1 MKKFLKIIIVFLVA
15 LPLYVNAIDLDLS
28 AQNIILYNLD
38 DESILYEVN
47 SNERT
52 NIASL
57 TKIMT
62 SLVALNN
69 IDDLNEYIIITSQD
83 FKGTNGYSKAGFQ
96 IGDKVTYLDLLYGVL
111 LPSGADAVNALVN
124 NTLGYTNFIEQMNN
138 LANQIGLKNTEFSNP
153 IGKDDINNYSTAYDV
168 ASLLKYALSN
178 EVFKKIFTTKEY
190 ITTNGITM
198 ESTLYPYKDILEIDK
213 ILGSK
218 SGFTKGAGR
227 CLASITN
234 LNDVDYLL
242 VVLNSS
248 LDFAYSAVKDTL
260 NIYDYYND
268 NYSYQTILQT
278 GNVITTIPINWSKEK
293 EYIITAL
300 EDVELFLKN
309 DTAKNLEY
317 VFDGVNEIEKG
328 TEKGTKLGTIKVLD
342 GDTILYKEDVLL
354 NENIEYYNPI
364 LLLVILL
371 LLIVLI
377 VKFMKKRKINRKRK

>member
-69 IDDLNEYIIITSQD
+69 IDDLNEYIIITSKD
-83 FKGTNGYSKAGFQ
+83 FEGTNGYSKAGFQ

-124 NTLGYTNFIEQMNN
+124 NTLGYTDFIVQMNN
-138 LANQIGLKNTEFSNP
+138 LAHQIGLKNTEYSNP

-190 ITTNGITM
+190 ITTNGIKM

-268 NYSYQTILQT
+268 NYSYQTILQK

-293 EYIITAL
+293 EYTITAL
-300 EDVELFLKN
+300 KDVELFLKN

-328 TEKGTKLGTIKVLD
+328 TEKGTKLGTIKVLY

-364 LLLVILL
+364 VLLIILL

>member
-83 FKGTNGYSKAGFQ
+83 FEGTNGYSKAGFQ

-268 NYSYQTILQT
+268 NYSYQTILQK

-293 EYIITAL
+293 EYTITTL

-328 TEKGTKLGTIKVLD
+328 TEKGTKLGTIKVLY

-364 LLLVILL
+364 ILLIILL